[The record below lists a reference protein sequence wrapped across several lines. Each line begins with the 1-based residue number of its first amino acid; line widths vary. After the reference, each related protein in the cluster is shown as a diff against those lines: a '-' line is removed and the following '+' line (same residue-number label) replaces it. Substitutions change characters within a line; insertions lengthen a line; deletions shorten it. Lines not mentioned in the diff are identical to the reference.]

1 MTRAEAIRMFE
12 ESVLP
17 QVIATY
23 GVNDR
28 PARDEAW
35 NNWTD
40 MMAKDGEISW
50 DDLESWDHPY
60 PD

>member
-1 MTRAEAIRMFE
+1 MFE